1 MIRIIRNGVSIWR
14 EEEEITGWHP
24 SEVADLWLI
33 HNLPRDPPQKSSFT
47 RPKPFDNYL
56 SPITRKALIVVLLIT

>member
-1 MIRIIRNGVSIWR
+1 VSIWR

-33 HNLPRDPPQKSSFT
+33 HNLPRDPPLQKKKFIYS
-47 RPKPFDNYL
+47 
-56 SPITRKALIVVLLIT
+56 A